1 MANPW
6 VEHVKKKAKE
16 LNTTYGCA
24 ITMKEVKDSYKP
36 KPKPKKAVKPRRK
49 TEQKR
54 MELEDINVAIKENKP
69 SKEDIERVKKAIAK
83 FRKMKEDKK
92 ISEAKKKKIQA
103 GLKKLKEY
111 VDKKTA
117 TIRYEKQ
124 EKKMKEISDN
134 FNKRRKKIT
143 QAINQLDEKQL
154 QKFKNLDFDKK
165 EKLFKESDINI
176 EFTDKAFIDRKVEAL
191 ERRRERIK
199 KEAEAKAK
207 AEAKKQG
214 RKSKKVSKEQLEQL
228 EKFKNEIKDLQ
239 DDDEPFKI
247 FGYQENEDLE
257 ELSENL
263 VEDMG
268 QTFQIQNVAEGY
280 AEDELQNTDV
290 IKMINEYLEGETNYE
305 VDEEVK
311 NNYDRLSN
319 DDKIKLTII
328 TTNSLIFGNEIEDI
342 KAIRSLYI
350 PNLSKYFKKNLK
362 TTAKKYEITGLKI

>member
-1 MANPW
+1 MVNPW

-24 ITMKEVKDSYKP
+24 ITMKEVKDSYKKVERP
-36 KPKPKKAVKPRRK
+36 RRAVKPRRK

-54 MELEDINVAIKENKP
+54 MELEDVNVAIKENKP
-69 SKEDIERVKKAIAK
+69 SKEDIERVKKAIARFK
-83 FRKMKEDKK
+83 KMKEDKK

-124 EKKMKEISDN
+124 QKKMKEVVGN
-134 FNKRRKKIT
+134 LNERRKKIT
-143 QAINQLDEKQL
+143 QAIFQLDEKQL
-154 QKFKNLDFDKK
+154 QKFKNLSFDKK
-165 EKLFKESDINI
+165 EKVLKDSNINI
-176 EFTDKAFIDRKVEAL
+176 EFTDRAFIDRKVEAL

-214 RKSKKVSKEQLEQL
+214 RKSKKVTKEQLEEL

-268 QTFQIQNVAEGY
+268 QTFQIQNVAEEY

-290 IKMINEYLEGETNYE
+290 IKMINEYLEGASNYE

-328 TTNSLIFGNEIEDI
+328 TANSLIFGGEIEDI

-362 TTAKKYEITGLKI
+362 TTAKNYEISGLKI